1 MRPDQARRRREREQV
16 VAPEQRLQHDV
27 VEREREGS
35 TEHEQRSL
43 RALER
48 ELFPGSE
55 RDDDGDAE
63 QRDPETQQA
72 PGGELLEAHSDGE
85 HERHRRGEGDNQGR
99 DTGCGVLRT
108 QVQKHVIPDD
118 DDQPCCCDAHRI
130 STSQAR

>member
-1 MRPDQARRRREREQV
+1 MSDEARRRRQREEV
-16 VAPEQRLQHDV
+16 VAPEERLQHDV
-27 VEREREGS
+27 VERERERGA
-35 TEHEQRSL
+35 EHEQRSL

-63 QRDPETQQA
+63 QRDPETR
-72 PGGELLEAHSDGE
+72 D
-85 HERHRRGEGDNQGR
+85 RRRAESCSRPTATANTSVIAGASATTRAR

-108 QVQKHVIPDD
+108 QVQEHVIPDD
-118 DDQPCCCDAHRI
+118 DDEPGRGDAHGI